1 MNNFNKCFTAIGFIF
16 GFFVV
21 SLNVLQN
28 LLTGN
33 RDPVLSAC
41 LTICVGI
48 NYLMF
53 KDSWK

>member
-1 MNNFNKCFTAIGFIF
+1 MISRILLPGIF
-16 GFFVV
+16 LLGFFVI

-28 LLTGN
+28 LLTDN

-41 LTICVGI
+41 LTICIGI

-53 KDSWK
+53 KDWK